1 MSLTLIAAVSE
12 NGVIGRD
19 GDLPWRLR
27 DDMRWFMR
35 RTRGA
40 TVIMGRRTYE
50 SMNAPLPDRRNIVL
64 TRDENWSADG
74 VEVARSIEQ
83 ALALTEADDETFIIG
98 GSAVY
103 AAALPHATRI
113 DITRVRA
120 RVEGDTRFPDVDW
133 SRWTITSAEDH
144 PADADNDH
152 PFTIEVWQ
160 RSAPLSLGERGR
172 G

>member
-1 MSLTLIAAVSE
+1 MSVTLISAVSE

-35 RTRGA
+35 RTKGA
-40 TVIMGRRTYE
+40 AVIMGRRTYE
-50 SMNAPLPDRRNIVL
+50 SMDSALPNRRNIVL
-64 TRDENWSADG
+64 TRDNTWTAPDAETVHAIEDALRAAEQQG
-74 VEVARSIEQ
+74 GAEV
-83 ALALTEADDETFIIG
+83 FIIG

-113 DITRVRA
+113 DLTRVHA
-120 RVEGDTRFPDVDW
+120 SVEGDAFFPDINWNDW
-133 SRWTITSAEDH
+133 TRESAERR

-152 PFTIEVWQ
+152 DFTIEVWT
-160 RSAPLSLGERGR
+160 RPAPERR
-172 G
+172 IT